1 MKINSALGLCEL
13 RAHRLLPAPCPLLW
27 ARGGWQRAGSHRAAD
42 SPRGTQHT
50 HSTLLGP
57 QGSLSP
63 RAAGLRGRGAPPRLC
78 WLLVPRCRGLWCCCA
93 REAQGT
99 AALPAQSHPGHPS
112 PSLHRGI
119 SCEFADTICATS
131 YRNDFFYRPAA
142 GLGWPC
148 ARSSPMSCP
157 AALGT
162 GPKSDEGTQSGV

>member
-1 MKINSALGLCEL
+1 MRIACSLC
-13 RAHRLLPAPCPLLW
+13 PAPCF
-27 ARGGWQRAGSHRAAD
+27 GHGVAGSVQDHTALLTLPGAH
-42 SPRGTQHT
+42 STQHT

-78 WLLVPRCRGLWCCCA
+78 RLLVPRCRGLWCCCA

-99 AALPAQSHPGHPS
+99 AALPAQNHPGHPS